1 MNQLAGQE
9 IQFKIAQPETSFII
23 GSNSIETRGDLY
35 TMKINSITRPDNL
48 RSKRLFDL
56 LISFIGLCISPVLIL
71 FFEHKKQLLVNLFSV
86 FKGEISIVGY
96 FMRET
101 EDVEKTR
108 DLPSLKRGLLNPLS
122 GNTVNDSKLID
133 QVNINYAREYS
144 IIKDLR
150 VLIKK
155 WTYLDL

>member
-1 MNQLAGQE
+1 
-9 IQFKIAQPETSFII
+9 
-23 GSNSIETRGDLY
+23 
-35 TMKINSITRPDNL
+35 
-48 RSKRLFDL
+48 
-56 LISFIGLCISPVLIL
+56 
-71 FFEHKKQLLVNLFSV
+71 
-86 FKGEISIVGY
+86 
-96 FMRET
+96 MRET